1 MTSGDDGDRERD
13 RRSFSKEDLGCLES
27 VFDAI
32 QDGVSILDTDLTIL
46 RANRWMKRRYAH
58 AEPIE
63 GRKCYEV
70 YQGRDAPCAA
80 CPTQAA
86 LRTGELHRSTLP
98 FPSEEQPEGWLE
110 LSAYPLWDRAGN
122 VVGVV
127 ESVVDI
133 TDRMIAEDAL
143 RQSER
148 QFREFFEMAPD
159 AAFIESLDGEV
170 LACNAAATRLLGY
183 DREELVGMNVT
194 ELVPSD
200 AIARLNDVVEKV
212 REHGTWLGESQ
223 NVAKDGTVVP
233 VEVSTR
239 LIQVQG
245 QEAVL
250 ALVRDIRDRIRA
262 EEDRLELQAR
272 VQQAQKLESLER
284 LAGGVA
290 HDFNNL
296 LMAILGNAEL
306 ARQDLPT
313 HSPILENIEAIEAA
327 AHRASDLSKQMLAFS
342 GKGTLKLTEIDLD
355 AMVADMVPL
364 LEVSISKRAMIDY
377 RFGRNLPLMRGDP
390 SQLRQLILNL
400 VTNASE
406 AIGEG
411 SGVIFLSTG
420 VVHCD
425 QAYLEGCDVSTAR
438 SEGVYVFLDVSDTG
452 CGMDEETRRRVFDP
466 FFSTKFTGRGLGLA
480 AVLGIVRGHGGGV
493 RIESEI
499 GRGTTIRVLLPA
511 LEAEQ
516 APRRATETGYAGEP
530 RSEIAGTVLLVD
542 DEDSVRALGRRMLER
557 LGFEV
562 ITAGDGEQA
571 VATFKRRRGEI
582 SCVVLDLTMPRMD
595 GETALEEIRRI
606 DERVPVVMS
615 SGYDET
621 KLAERLG
628 HGRSVSF
635 IQKPY
640 RMDDLR
646 RVLLPLLDPD
656 QS

>member
-1 MTSGDDGDRERD
+1 
-13 RRSFSKEDLGCLES
+13 
-27 VFDAI
+27 
-32 QDGVSILDTDLTIL
+32 
-46 RANRWMKRRYAH
+46 MKRRYAH
-58 AEPIE
+58 KEPIE

-70 YQGRDAPCAA
+70 YQSRESVCLN

-86 LRTGELHRSTLP
+86 LRTGELHRATVP
-98 FPSEEQPEGWLE
+98 YPSEEKPEGWLE
-110 LSAYPLWDRAGN
+110 LSAYPLWDREGN
-122 VVGVV
+122 IAGVV
-127 ESVVDI
+127 ESVVDV
-133 TDRMIAEDAL
+133 TDRMSAEEAL
-143 RQSER
+143 RRSEQ

-159 AAFIESLDGEV
+159 AAFIEALDGEI

-183 DREELVGMNVT
+183 ESAELVGMNVA
-194 ELVPSD
+194 ELVPSEF
-200 AIARLNDVVEKV
+200 AGRLNDVIEKV
-212 REHGTWLGESQ
+212 REHGTWLGEAQ
-223 NVAKDGTVVP
+223 NVTKDGKVVP

-239 LIQVQG
+239 LIERDG

-250 ALVRDIRDRIRA
+250 ALVRDIRERIRA

-306 ARQDLPT
+306 ARQDLPS

-327 AHRASDLSKQMLAFS
+327 SHRASDLSKQMLAFS
-342 GKGTLKLTEIDLD
+342 GKGTLKMTEIDLD
-355 AMVADMVPL
+355 AMAADMVPL

-425 QAYLEGCDVSTAR
+425 AAYLDGCDVSTA
-438 SEGVYVFLDVSDTG
+438 SGEGVYVFLEVSDTG

-493 RIESEI
+493 RIDSEI

-511 LEAEQ
+511 LDAEAS
-516 APRRATETGYAGEP
+516 ARRAATSGYGASVEA
-530 RSEIAGTVLLVD
+530 RAEVAGTVLLVD

-557 LGFEV
+557 LGFDV

-571 VATFKRRRGEI
+571 VSTFKRRRGEI

-595 GETALEEIRRI
+595 GEAALDQIRRL
-606 DERVPVVMS
+606 DDQVPVVMS

-628 HGRSVSF
+628 SRRSVSF

-646 RVLLPLLDPD
+646 RVLLPLLGRG